1 MAITDVINPAGL
13 DVTATGK
20 VLIETVFQRNVILL
34 NDIMKLFGVGL
45 PIPLP
50 LIGFSYDPIPRMEL
64 LKFSYPKT
72 PFLNREAV
80 TNSYIKEP
88 TKFQVFANKP
98 ITGFNSFLL
107 NFATNQAIL
116 TTMDDYLKAG
126 GTFTIISPWGVITNC
141 LCNLFEGVQLD
152 KNDVGGQGFI
162 FSFERANIYEDIG
175 GTLNGFM
182 SSLASGGVV

>member
-1 MAITDVINPAGL
+1 MAITNVINVAGL

-34 NDIMKLFGVGL
+34 NDVAKLLGIGL

-50 LIGFSYDPIPRMEL
+50 LIGFEYDPIPRMEL

-72 PFLNREAV
+72 PFLSREAV
-80 TNSYIKEP
+80 TNSYIKE
-88 TKFQVFANKP
+88 TTNFQIIANKP

-116 TTMDDYLKAG
+116 NVLDSYLKAG
-126 GTFTIISPWGVITNC
+126 GTFTIISPWGVVTNC
-141 LCNLFEGVQLD
+141 LCNLVEGIQIGQ
-152 KNDVGGQGFI
+152 NDVGGQA
-162 FSFERANIYEDIG
+162 FSFKFEKANIYEDIT
-175 GTLNGFM
+175 GTLNPFM
-182 SSLASGGVV
+182 ASLSAGGVV